1 MQHLMEELEALGTAQ
16 ARKIYANH
24 GVGPNQF
31 GVSVAALRTIAKRIK
46 RDHAAAQFLWA
57 SGNYDARYLACMIA
71 DPAQATESELEVWV
85 RDLDNYGISDAFSGY
100 VTDTPHA
107 PTLYPRWIAADHEWI
122 EYAGWNVLGSLVYRG
137 HPVPAD
143 VVERHLV
150 MAEQHVHTAK
160 NRVRYAMNAYIINVG
175 LLDEPLRSMAL
186 EAAERVGDVEVD
198 HGKTSCET
206 PNAKAYILKTLD
218 YRANKAAKTK
228 QKKA

>member
-24 GVGPNQF
+24 GVGANQF
-31 GVSVAALRTIAKRIK
+31 GVSVTALRAIAKRVK

-57 SGNYDARYLACMIA
+57 SGNHDARYLACMIA
-71 DPAQATESELEVWV
+71 DPAQATDSELEAWV
-85 RDLDNYGISDAFSGY
+85 RDLDNYVLSDAFSGY
-100 VTDTPHA
+100 VSDTPHA
-107 PTLYPRWIAADHEWI
+107 RTLYPRWIAADHEWI
-122 EYAGWNVLGSLVYRG
+122 EYVGWNVLGSLVYRG
-137 HPVPAD
+137 HPLPDD
-143 VVERHLV
+143 VVTQHLV

-160 NRVRYAMNAYIINVG
+160 NRVRHAMNAYIINVG

-186 EAAERVGDVEVD
+186 DAAERIGDVDVN

-218 YRANKAAKTK
+218 YRASKAAKAK
-228 QKKA
+228 SKKV